1 MSDFGKRGKRGA
13 GEQEG
18 EPGDWWLLEKD
29 LAEISLSHRSALLLT
44 PKAKES
50 FYEMLSNRQNIYIL
64 SEAKFECPSLSSIF
78 ELTLLPLPAWFI
90 QLIA

>member
-64 SEAKFECPSLSSIF
+64 SEYWFLPFAVLFGTVAYALLSIDYYN
-78 ELTLLPLPAWFI
+78 EGA
-90 QLIA
+90 

>member
-50 FYEMLSNRQNIYIL
+50 FYEMLSNRQNMNIL
-64 SEAKFECPSLSSIF
+64 SEYWILPFAVLFCMVAYALLSIVYYNDG
-78 ELTLLPLPAWFI
+78 A
-90 QLIA
+90 